1 MEIMASFVAVT
12 VLNLSF
18 LIRVIK
24 KLASHRVSV
33 KHSES
38 LVVLILMILK

>member
-12 VLNLSF
+12 VLNLFF

-38 LVVLILMILK
+38 LVVRLS